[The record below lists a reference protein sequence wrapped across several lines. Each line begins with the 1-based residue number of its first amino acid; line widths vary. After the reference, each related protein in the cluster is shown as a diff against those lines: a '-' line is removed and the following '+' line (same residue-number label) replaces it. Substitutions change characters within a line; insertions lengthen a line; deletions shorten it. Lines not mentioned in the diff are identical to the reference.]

1 MSDESNA
8 TPPIAQLNVD
18 QFTALFRGDAIP
30 VPEGDEEPPTDDSP
44 AADDSGGSEGS
55 GQRPVAK
62 SDPQPAPANPPS
74 PADPSPPSSDDHE
87 SSETIDTSGDSLSAA
102 APSPPSSDHPRPS
115 ETADTSGDDTVVGE
129 TPCDTIADL
138 SSTWRRALADSSM
151 FDGSGP
157 ADEEQPAENPT
168 YATPDEASAAWGDKQ
183 AAAPDTR
190 DDPTDEAPPTPDAD
204 EESETASAS
213 NFASIFDADDS
224 ERDGA
229 VTTGEGTS
237 ESPENH
243 SEVPTAA
250 ETPTARSAASD
261 TGSSDAPERSDERD
275 DTPDGGSRGRML
287 ERVASVS
294 PFGGEESPE
303 DEPGE
308 FDVTGDLEDDTIASM
323 AEAMPD
329 ETEPLNDQISEDP
342 ADETAGEPVP
352 ADEPAEGSLEAR
364 STSDDDSSVE
374 ESVTDAVS
382 EDEPS
387 QTRSNNGDEQQD
399 DDPEAEETE
408 TTDPAREIDLSQ
420 SDELRSSVQSGWS
433 QGFDPDEYTPRS
445 PETLDET
452 SFEGS
457 SSAPEKTDPDADS
470 DSSTDRAPTSA
481 SPDESGTDSDTSERA
496 SKEKASD
503 VQTGESSTSK
513 HEPEMDA
520 DTAEDGA
527 SVPEGTASGSDADED
542 TPVEVAPDAEAET
555 PVSVDEDETSSKPV
569 VAEDGKPATE
579 SSIGDEQSG
588 TNIAST
594 AESDD
599 QSSSDD
605 SESDQI
611 EMSPGGASSTD
622 TSETP
627 DRPAD
632 ESIGEVSSTLEA
644 PDDEQSE
651 TETPADDDRP
661 ESQVEVASEPTEST
675 ADEEDQSQAL
685 PMDDDQ
691 PDSKIEAASESAD
704 LSADEE
710 DHSEESATDTDIQ
723 SANLERPDDE
733 TAAGDAPT
741 GDEVEETSS
750 DAMESTNREWPES
763 TETADDELPD
773 ETSSSPETTADAE
786 TDSGLDLDA
795 PESAEPSSEVGG
807 AEAEESEAEAAH
819 ETPSDDTDA
828 DEPSRPL
835 DAAGS
840 SPDKTRRPADEDL
853 SDAAT
858 SILEAAKTTQQ
869 EEPADTESE
878 TGGGPPSDDGTTQA
892 PPQTESTA
900 SNRPPSSVEE
910 ARPEEASGG
919 AESDWERESTA
930 EFDESPGDD
939 EPLDSEVTAERDDST
954 GSEAG
959 ETPEAASDDTSD
971 DETASEPAPSPE
983 ATSSPVL
990 SESNDD
996 RDPQAEREPEVDPD
1010 RGEPVPDTSGLD
1022 ESTSVR
1028 SDESD
1033 SPWSDMANVGREI
1046 TPDEASFQQ
1055 HGRENT
1061 MVMSGG
1067 PAAGLDDASSGAKS
1081 STYHASSA
1089 QSVADGSQTGGM
1101 DSTTSAGSHH
1111 PRTPDGRPSSRT
1123 ADGSGGADQTTSSNR
1138 PEDPPTSDAEPDSE
1152 PNSLP
1157 RPDEFVGANSSEA
1170 DPSTNTPENLSAEET
1185 SNNDSS
1191 SPQPRETTGPA
1202 AGDMSVHEEQND
1214 DGTFSR
1220 KITSPKNPSLDK
1232 LDDSQPPDDEPA
1244 ETSSE
1249 SDGNLMG
1256 RRIEAEAV
1264 DDEREELG
1272 VESQSS
1278 DIAVMSAMVHDA
1290 LDDTERASGRQHVGS
1305 RSSVLSA
1312 ASTSRASQSEPCSV
1326 GSSSPDTGTQTR
1338 AIGSRAQEQLVGKIE
1353 AERASSSTSDTS
1365 GEDSGDTPMP
1375 SINQRIHR
1383 LYNEFVRKLNGA
1395 GLPADNLDRRR
1406 FVQRVREQRH
1416 RVLDDRDAD
1425 TVEMSVQL
1433 EDGHPTIIMKPR
1445 ST

>member
-1 MSDESNA
+1 M
-8 TPPIAQLNVD
+8 L
-18 QFTALFRGDAIP
+18 
-30 VPEGDEEPPTDDSP
+30 
-44 AADDSGGSEGS
+44 
-55 GQRPVAK
+55 
-62 SDPQPAPANPPS
+62 
-74 PADPSPPSSDDHE
+74 
-87 SSETIDTSGDSLSAA
+87 
-102 APSPPSSDHPRPS
+102 
-115 ETADTSGDDTVVGE
+115 
-129 TPCDTIADL
+129 
-138 SSTWRRALADSSM
+138 
-151 FDGSGP
+151 DGSGP

-183 AAAPDTR
+183 AAAAPDTR

-204 EESETASAS
+204 EESETAPAS
-213 NFASIFDADDS
+213 NFASIFDADDA

-275 DTPDGGSRGRML
+275 DTPDGGSRERML

-294 PFGGEESPE
+294 PFGGEETPE

-329 ETEPLNDQISEDP
+329 ETEPLNDQISGDT
-342 ADETAGEPVP
+342 AGETAGEPVP
-352 ADEPAEGSLEAR
+352 ADKPAEGSLEAR

-433 QGFDPDEYTPRS
+433 QGFDPDEYTPRA

-457 SSAPEKTDPDADS
+457 SRASEKTDSETDS

-513 HEPEMDA
+513 PEPEMDA

-605 SESDQI
+605 SESEQT
-611 EMSPGGASSTD
+611 ETSPGGASSTD
-622 TSETP
+622 MSKTP

-632 ESIGEVSSTLEA
+632 ESIGEVLSTLEA
-644 PDDEQSE
+644 ADDEQSE
-651 TETPADDDRP
+651 TETPLDGDQPDS
-661 ESQVEVASEPTEST
+661 EVEAASEPTESS
-675 ADEEDQSQAL
+675 ADEEDKSQAL
-685 PMDDDQ
+685 ATDDHQ
-691 PDSKIEAASESAD
+691 PDSEVEAASESAD

-710 DHSEESATDTDIQ
+710 DSSEEA
-723 SANLERPDDE
+723 
-733 TAAGDAPT
+733 
-741 GDEVEETSS
+741 
-750 DAMESTNREWPES
+750 
-763 TETADDELPD
+763 
-773 ETSSSPETTADAE
+773 
-786 TDSGLDLDA
+786 
-795 PESAEPSSEVGG
+795 
-807 AEAEESEAEAAH
+807 AEESQ
-819 ETPSDDTDA
+819 
-828 DEPSRPL
+828 R
-835 DAAGS
+835 
-840 SPDKTRRPADEDL
+840 
-853 SDAAT
+853 
-858 SILEAAKTTQQ
+858 
-869 EEPADTESE
+869 EEPADAES
-878 TGGGPPSDDGTTQA
+878 GKGDDPPSNDGTAQA

-900 SNRPPSSVEE
+900 STRPPSSVQ
-910 ARPEEASGG
+910 EASGD

-930 EFDESPGDD
+930 EFDESPEDE
-939 EPLDSEVTAERDDST
+939 EPLNSEVTAEQDDST

-959 ETPEAASDDTSD
+959 ETPEAASDAASD

-996 RDPQAEREPEVDPD
+996 RDQQAEREPEVDPD
-1010 RGEPVPDTSGLD
+1010 QGEPVPDTSGLD

-1067 PAAGLDDASSGAKS
+1067 PAAGLDAASSGAKS

-1111 PRTPDGRPSSRT
+1111 PRTPDARPSSRT
-1123 ADGSGGADQTTSSNR
+1123 ADGSGGADQATSSNQ
-1138 PEDPPTSDAEPDSE
+1138 PEDPPTPDAEQDSE

-1157 RPDEFVGANSSEA
+1157 RPDEFVGSNSSATSEA
-1170 DPSTNTPENLSAEET
+1170 KPSTNTPENLSAEET

-1202 AGDMSVHEEQND
+1202 TGDLSVHEQQND

-1220 KITSPKNPSLDK
+1220 KITSPTTPSLDK
-1232 LDDSQPPDDEPA
+1232 LDDSQPPEDDPEEPA
-1244 ETSSE
+1244 SE

-1264 DDEREELG
+1264 DDENEEFG

-1365 GEDSGDTPMP
+1365 GEDSGAPPMP